1 MLYAFSFIP
10 KFKEVVKIMDDS
22 EQEEYLNKCCAV
34 QKDVLDIFISE
45 GIFKQGRIL
54 QFQTLVKPRRVLLL
68 PTCNCETCHSRR
80 NQAVQSV
87 GLYVLGQEGLGETTT
102 IHALETHLLD
112 L

>member
-1 MLYAFSFIP
+1 MTP
-10 KFKEVVKIMDDS
+10 KFLRRVFKHVSCSS
-22 EQEEYLNKCCAV
+22 EGHVGC
-34 QKDVLDIFISE
+34 FISE

-87 GLYVLGQEGLGETTT
+87 GLYVLTQEVLGEITM